1 MPFEPQMFGVFIPFG
16 AFIMVIIIVWVASQE
31 KQAKARYRAEVQKE
45 LIAKFGSGRELSEF
59 LNSEGS
65 RQLLGPL
72 GNPKDEP
79 SHDPRRKIIDLITG
93 GVVCMSIGGAFFYVG
108 ASWMHVR
115 MPFML
120 VGLILLGVG
129 ASLLISAALSY
140 YLTKKWGLDQ
150 PAGNDLS
157 RSS

>member
-1 MPFEPQMFGVFIPFG
+1 MEPIDPRMIGVLVPFG
-16 AFIMVIIIVWVASQE
+16 AFLMVVIIVWVASQE

-65 RQLLGPL
+65 RQLLGPAW
-72 GNPKDEP
+72 GSKEAINA
-79 SHDPRRKIIDLITG
+79 DPRRKMLDLITG
-93 GVVCMSIGGAFFYVG
+93 GLICASIGGAFFYIG
-108 ASWMHVR
+108 TSWGF
-115 MPFML
+115 PFLL
-120 VGLILLGVG
+120 VGLIMLGIG
-129 ASLLISAALSY
+129 GSLLISAGISY

-150 PAGNDLS
+150 PAGGDLT